1 MSIGGTISV
10 SGIGAN
16 PGMENWLVNYG
27 STGLLYFDT
36 QYDVYGSTQLSNDGS
51 YWTNGN
57 AYTLSFNVT
66 VSVLWVGDGS
76 GLEAINTLQILHSVN
91 VYLGIYTILKDRN
104 DNFKMWATGSR
115 VKGNWRTKEESDEM
129 VIKYGL
135 KHVKYSDYD
144 FHTDAKNLPN
154 IQDISDMLKVKVD
167 LCGFEGDNL
176 VEIIP

>member
-1 MSIGGTISV
+1 MIEKNKKYTVKELKELLGDD
-10 SGIGAN
+10 
-16 PGMENWLVNYG
+16 WLNKLGVVRVPKPKNKPVITNF
-27 STGLLYFDT
+27 SEFDNET
-36 QYDVYGSTQLSNDGS
+36 KQ
-51 YWTNGN
+51 
-57 AYTLSFNVT
+57 
-66 VSVLWVGDGS
+66 
-76 GLEAINTLQILHSVN
+76 
-91 VYLGIYTILKDRN
+91 VYLGIYNILKDKN